1 MSDKKHFCHN
11 WTAGITVEV
20 TEAGYLEICQPDHD
34 EETRFL
40 LTPEQSMRL
49 ANYIK
54 DNLKEQRSKWGSGES
69 GDK

>member
-1 MSDKKHFCHN
+1 MAEKKYFNHN

-20 TEAGYLEICQPDHD
+20 TDGGYLEICQPDRDD
-34 EETRFL
+34 EVRFL
-40 LTPEQSMRL
+40 LTPDQSMRL

>member
-1 MSDKKHFCHN
+1 MSNKKHFTHK
-11 WTAGITVEV
+11 WSAGITVEV
-20 TEAGYLEICQPDHD
+20 TEGGYLVITQPEKDD
-34 EETRFL
+34 ELQFL
-40 LTPEQSMRL
+40 LTPDQSLRL